1 MPILEVLREHRRPL
15 ALAFGARVGVDVAFY
30 TFVLF
35 ITTYAATYLGLPRST
50 PLNAVLIAAAI
61 QAFLIPAFGGATDRR
76 GRRPVY
82 LFGAVGALV
91 WVFVF
96 FPLIDTG
103 SFALITLAAVVAL
116 FFHAAMYGPQAS
128 FIAELFPTKVRY
140 TGASLGYQGAGILGG
155 ALAPIISTALLDRYN
170 STVPVSLYVAA
181 MLLISIVC
189 VVLAPETAHVD
200 PDELARQERH

>member
-1 MPILEVLREHRRPL
+1 M
-15 ALAFGARVGVDVAFY
+15 
-30 TFVLF
+30 
-35 ITTYAATYLGLPRST
+35 
-50 PLNAVLIAAAI
+50 
-61 QAFLIPAFGGATDRR
+61 
-76 GRRPVY
+76 
-82 LFGAVGALV
+82 

-103 SFALITLAAVVAL
+103 SFVVITLAAIVAL

-155 ALAPIISTALLDRYN
+155 ALAPIISTALLDRYE
-170 STVPVSLYVAA
+170 STIPVSLYVAA

-200 PDELARQERH
+200 PDELARQERR